1 MSAQGTETTTAPIKS
16 LDHINRIKKNLEG
29 NVRDLALFTIGIN
42 VALRGSDLLALKVG
56 QVRHLKEGDT
66 VTLKEGKT
74 GKVRSLTFNG
84 TAVDVAQRLIASMSD
99 PQDDDLLFQSRKKVT
114 RKAVTKTTAKG
125 TVTKEPVTG
134 QLTIQQLSHL
144 VKEWCDITPLKKA
157 QPKDNF
163 SSHTLRKTWAYH
175 QRMTFDVALPKL
187 TEILGHSS
195 QAVTLK
201 YICIQPEEIHNVY
214 MNCL

>member
-16 LDHINRIKKNLEG
+16 IADINRIKKSLEG
-29 NVRDLALFTIGIN
+29 NTRDLALFTIGIN

-66 VTLKEGKT
+66 VTVKEGKT
-74 GKVRSLTFNG
+74 GKVRNLSFNAA
-84 TAVDVAQRLIASMSD
+84 AVEAAQRLIASIID
-99 PQDDDLLFQSRKKVT
+99 PQDGDLLFQSRKQAA
-114 RKAVTKTTAKG
+114 RKAIIKG
-125 TVTKEPVTG
+125 TVTKEPSAG
-134 QLTIQQLSHL
+134 QLTIQQLNRL
-144 VKEWCDITPLKKA
+144 VKGWCGVCRKS

-163 SSHTLRKTWAYH
+163 GSHSLRKTWAYH
-175 QRMTFDVALPKL
+175 QRVTFGEELPTL

-195 QAVTLK
+195 QAVTLR

>member
-1 MSAQGTETTTAPIKS
+1 MSIQGTDTTTAPIKS
-16 LDHINRIKKNLEG
+16 IADINRIKKSLEG
-29 NVRDLALFTIGIN
+29 NTRDLALFTIGIN

-56 QVRHLKEGDT
+56 HVRHLKEGDT
-66 VTLKEGKT
+66 VAVKEGKT
-74 GKVRSLTFNG
+74 GKVRNLSFNASAVTAAQSLIG
-84 TAVDVAQRLIASMSD
+84 SMTN
-99 PQDDDLLFQSRKKVT
+99 PQDEDLLFQSRKQAT

-125 TVTKEPVTG
+125 TTTMEPSAG
-134 QLTIQQLSHL
+134 QLTIQQLNRL
-144 VKEWCDITPLKKA
+144 VKDWCSTCRKS

-163 SSHTLRKTWAYH
+163 GSHSLRKTWAYH
-175 QRMTFDVALPKL
+175 QRVTFGEELPKL

-195 QAVTLK
+195 QAVTLR

>member
-1 MSAQGTETTTAPIKS
+1 MSALGAETTTAPIKS
-16 LDHINRIKKNLEG
+16 VDSINRIKKSLEG
-29 NVRDLALFTIGIN
+29 NTRDLALFTIGIN

-66 VTLKEGKT
+66 VTVKEGKT
-74 GKVRSLTFNG
+74 GKVRNLSFNAA
-84 TAVDVAQRLIASMSD
+84 AVDAAQRLIASMGD
-99 PQDDDLLFQSRKKVT
+99 THDGDLLFQSRKQAT
-114 RKAVTKTTAKG
+114 RKTVTKTTAKG
-125 TVTKEPVTG
+125 TVTKEPGNG
-134 QLTIQQLSHL
+134 QLTIQQLSRM
-144 VKEWCDITPLKKA
+144 VKKWCDIKELKRA

-163 SSHTLRKTWAYH
+163 SSHTLRKTWAYQ
-175 QRMTFDVALPKL
+175 QRVHFEVALPKL

>member
-1 MSAQGTETTTAPIKS
+1 MSAQGTETTTAPIKN
-16 LDHINRIKKNLEG
+16 LADINRIKKNLEG

-66 VTLKEGKT
+66 VTVKEGKT
-74 GKVRSLTFNG
+74 GKPRNLSFNPA
-84 TAVDVAQRLIASMSD
+84 AVEAAQKLIASMND
-99 PQDDDLLFQSRKKVT
+99 PQDDDLLFQSRKKTT
-114 RKAVTKTTAKG
+114 RKVVTKTTAKG
-125 TVTKEPVTG
+125 TVTKEPGNG
-134 QLTIQQLSHL
+134 QLTIQQLSRM
-144 VKEWCDITPLKKA
+144 VKDWCDIKVKKA

-175 QRMTFDVALPKL
+175 QRVTFEVALPKL

-195 QAVTLK
+195 QAVTLR
-201 YICIQPEEIHNVY
+201 YICIQPEEIHTVY